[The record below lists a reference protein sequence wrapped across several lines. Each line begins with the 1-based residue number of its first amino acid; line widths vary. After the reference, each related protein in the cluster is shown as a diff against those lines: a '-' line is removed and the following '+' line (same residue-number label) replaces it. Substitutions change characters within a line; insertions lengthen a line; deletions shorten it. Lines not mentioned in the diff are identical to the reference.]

1 MECCKPTMEAFPEA
15 PYRQLF
21 KALKL
26 YGKWLPSQIGEAF
39 SKPETKGSTVSSQ
52 KRVNG
57 IKDTYRLLIGNS
69 LISLTSVQEIGPV
82 NNPESLQNPIQGF
95 FCQCWPRNR
104 DGFWWCGSGLHVP
117 WRATGH
123 CNNIFTIFKSI
134 QFNIYPS
141 ATLSIFLAILPPI
154 I

>member
-26 YGKWLPSQIGEAF
+26 YRKWLPSQIGEAF
-39 SKPETKGSTVSSQ
+39 SKPETKGSIVSSQ
-52 KRVNG
+52 KGVNG
-57 IKDTYRLLIGNS
+57 IKDTYRLLLGNS

-95 FCQCWPRNR
+95 FCQC
-104 DGFWWCGSGLHVP
+104 
-117 WRATGH
+117 
-123 CNNIFTIFKSI
+123 
-134 QFNIYPS
+134 
-141 ATLSIFLAILPPI
+141 
-154 I
+154 